1 MNILHNFKTAF
12 KAVLILSIFFSNSI
26 YASFTYEGDG
36 LIGER
41 ALGKIREMGEE
52 LHQKTGV
59 STVIIAK
66 KHLSKKEFLDTKN
79 RYLKELK
86 DPYVLWIFSKTYMD
100 REKIGINQM
109 FNSES
114 LNDKFD
120 QDSLFSPW
128 GGTFAKVIVI
138 QKSDSDPTAAAFLN
152 GYGDLV
158 DMISS
163 SYGVTLNSSIGNE
176 SKTAI
181 NYIRIFFYAT
191 ILFFL
196 LRFIKMKYFTK
207 EEN

>member
-1 MNILHNFKTAF
+1 MNILYNFKTAL
-12 KAVLILSIFFSNSI
+12 KAVLILSIFFSNSLQ
-26 YASFTYEGDG
+26 ASFTYEGED
-36 LIGER
+36 LIGEK
-41 ALGKIREMGEE
+41 ALNKIKEMGDE
-52 LHQKTGV
+52 LYQKTGV
-59 STVIIAK
+59 STVIVAK
-66 KHLSKKEFLDTKN
+66 KHLNQKEFLDTKN

-100 REKIGINQM
+100 KEKIGINQM
-109 FNSES
+109 FNSKS

-128 GGTFAKVIVI
+128 GGTFSKIIVI

-158 DMISS
+158 DMISA

-181 NYIRIFFYAT
+181 SYIRIFFYA
-191 ILFFL
+191 IIVFFL
-196 LRFIKMKYFTK
+196 LRYIKLKYFKK

>member
-1 MNILHNFKTAF
+1 VNILYNFKTAF
-12 KAVLILSIFFSNSI
+12 KAVLVLLIFFTNSLQ
-26 YASFTYEGDG
+26 ASFTYEGDD
-36 LIGER
+36 LIGEK
-41 ALGKIREMGEE
+41 ALGKIKEMGNE
-52 LHQKTGV
+52 LYQKTGV
-59 STVIIAK
+59 STVIVAK
-66 KHLSKKEFLDTKN
+66 KHLTQKEFLEAKN

-86 DPYVLWIFSKTYMD
+86 DPYVLWLFSKTYMD

-120 QDSLFSPW
+120 QNSLFSPW
-128 GGTFAKVIVI
+128 GGTFSKIIVI

-196 LRFIKMKYFTK
+196 LRYIRMRYFKK